1 MILMNY
7 VVIPVTPISDGL
19 STFASELMRK
29 AMSDLQPVVSRLL
42 GQILSLRSPEPG
54 ARLKQRLQQAFV
66 ASGFGEFDE
75 KSLGFSKFTEYLVRS
90 HGDLVRVVRPE
101 ESGDVLVFLR
111 GASDLSQLAQATFS
125 STSVDL
131 PQRVRG
137 DVWQAFVNPDPD
149 RRRFFNK
156 ETGRVL
162 HFLAGQ
168 GAPEQAEM
176 ESSPE
181 AYVEITP
188 ISGDVQIGWMRDFL
202 ASQAIPDDK
211 KAPLEAIVG
220 GSYSSSVNAIFI
232 RSLGKHA
239 MAWRNYRITRVTE
252 KIDGWAQAV
261 GLGRDLLYT
270 ARRESTASIAQAVSS
285 SLGDKKE
292 STFGAGQLPPKQQ
305 VLKLLELLTDDD
317 VSRLVIPT
325 LLSTILIK
333 SRM

>member
-1 MILMNY
+1 
-7 VVIPVTPISDGL
+7 
-19 STFASELMRK
+19 
-29 AMSDLQPVVSRLL
+29 MSDLQSVVSRLL

-75 KSLGFSKFTEYLVRS
+75 KSLGFSKFTDYLVHS
-90 HGDLVRVVRPE
+90 HGDIVRVVRPE
-101 ESGDVLVFLR
+101 GSGDVLVFLR
-111 GASDLSQLAQATFS
+111 GTSDLSQAAHTSAS
-125 STSVDL
+125 SPLVDSSQSV
-131 PQRVRG
+131 RS
-137 DVWQAFVNPDPD
+137 DVWQAFVNPDLN
-149 RRRFFNK
+149 RRRFLSK

-168 GAPEQAEM
+168 GTPEQTQV

-181 AYVEITP
+181 TYVEIIP

-202 ASQAIPDDK
+202 ANQSIPDSQK
-211 KAPLEAIVG
+211 VPLEAIVG
-220 GSYSSSVNAIFI
+220 GAYSSSVNAMFI
-232 RSLGKHA
+232 RVLGKHA
-239 MAWRNYRITRVTE
+239 LAWRNYRVTRVAE
-252 KIDGWAQAV
+252 MIDRWAQDV
-261 GLGRDLLYT
+261 GLGRDILYA
-270 ARRESTASIAQAVSS
+270 ARRESQSAITQTGVSA
-285 SLGDKKE
+285 LKAAGE
-292 STFGAGQLPPKQQ
+292 GTFGAGQLPPKQQ